1 MVCCSVGGQPWRLTV
16 AGQLVLGWPVSW
28 EEAVGWTLSW
38 LTAGQGRGHT
48 LLWSLSQLR
57 VLEASDAP
65 VSCWTGYQSHHTV
78 TMGKDL
84 VDLTFFKDSDEPW
97 GFRLAGGKDF
107 GQPLS
112 ISQVRRF
119 TSLSSIENSKL
130 SFLILSNSDILDVRP
145 C

>member
-1 MVCCSVGGQPWRLTV
+1 
-16 AGQLVLGWPVSW
+16 
-28 EEAVGWTLSW
+28 
-38 LTAGQGRGHT
+38 
-48 LLWSLSQLR
+48 
-57 VLEASDAP
+57 
-65 VSCWTGYQSHHTV
+65 
-78 TMGKDL
+78 MGKDL

-130 SFLILSNSDILDVRP
+130 SFE
-145 C
+145 

>member
-1 MVCCSVGGQPWRLTV
+1 
-16 AGQLVLGWPVSW
+16 
-28 EEAVGWTLSW
+28 
-38 LTAGQGRGHT
+38 
-48 LLWSLSQLR
+48 
-57 VLEASDAP
+57 
-65 VSCWTGYQSHHTV
+65 
-78 TMGKDL
+78 MGKDL